1 MKNCGDDY
9 FLAESRNSTALLN
22 KILAHRLV
30 VLFARSG
37 FGKTSLLNAGISEAL
52 RRQNH
57 IPLSVRVNDLER
69 GPLES
74 VYSGIAAAS
83 KRQAIEYAPGD
94 KNSLWDFFKT
104 AQFWRDDVLMT
115 PVLILDQI

>member
-1 MKNCGDDY
+1 MGAALSTRYPGAQSFPDEELWRRL
-9 FLAESRNSTALLN
+9 FFGRESESTALLN

-37 FGKTSLLNAGISEAL
+37 LGKTSLINAGISEAL
-52 RRQNH
+52 RRQNY

-74 VYSGIAAAS
+74 VYNGIAAAC
-83 KRQAIEYAPGD
+83 KRQAIEY
-94 KNSLWDFFKT
+94 
-104 AQFWRDDVLMT
+104 R
-115 PVLILDQI
+115 